1 MVNQSLSTMVRTA
14 VLRVPRVAPPVGLER
29 VRMTVSLG
37 SSRAS
42 FMIGIV
48 KVPLVWP
55 AAKVKVPDVAM

>member
-1 MVNQSLSTMVRTA
+1 MDQSLSTMVRTA

-42 FMIGIV
+42 SMIGIV
-48 KVPLVWP
+48 KVRVVWP
-55 AAKVKVPDVAM
+55 AAKVKVPEVAM